1 MKKIFSLFLLATLT
15 ISLFAQLPTGTK
27 TKNGGS
33 LAIGL
38 ICPFNGQLTDTLKSG
53 DTIAYKFLVTH
64 GKVSYAYI
72 SELTKL
78 VANDT
83 TVYVKYFQSVD
94 GKTNLQQLKG
104 IGAASP
110 PTYNDTIAKSTTT
123 GRDIDLYRKNPGVPF
138 ASQYFIIWFKAPVKS
153 GFKTI
158 LYGSARVNEY

>member
-1 MKKIFSLFLLATLT
+1 MKKIFSLIFLAVFAV
-15 ISLFAQLPTGTK
+15 SVFAQLPVK
-27 TKNGGS
+27 TKIHDGS
-33 LAIGL
+33 GNAGTIMT
-38 ICPFNGQLTDTLKSG
+38 FNKNLSDTLKSG
-53 DTIAYKFLVTH
+53 DTIAYRFLINH
-64 GKVSYAYI
+64 SKVSYAYI

-94 GKTNLQQLKG
+94 GSSNLQQLRG
-104 IGAASP
+104 IGAASA

-138 ASQYFIIWFKAPVKS
+138 SSQYFIIWLKAPVKS

-158 LYGSARVNEY
+158 LYGSTRINEY